1 MIPLGNC
8 SEPLII
14 PLGNCDEPLMIPLGN
29 CSEPLMIPAF
39 KFSIEDVVTEV
50 IPVN

>member
-1 MIPLGNC
+1 MIPLGSC
-8 SEPLII
+8 DEPLII
-14 PLGNCDEPLMIPLGN
+14 PLGSWELPLMIPLGS
-29 CSEPLMIPAF
+29 CSEPLIIPAF

>member
-1 MIPLGNC
+1 MIPLGSC

-14 PLGNCDEPLMIPLGN
+14 PLGNCDEPLIIPLGN